1 MTKARLDGLYLV
13 VLGALVFVLMG
24 SALETVAPVST
35 VDFRVVYFS
44 AKCLLDHRDPYNEND
59 LKSTYHVEGGETSKE
74 TPILRLTET
83 QYIYPPTAFLLTL
96 PFAVLPFGL
105 AQFLWLAATASSLI
119 LAALAMWDVGAKHA
133 PLFSGALIC
142 LTLANSE
149 LFLVL
154 GNPAGIAL
162 GFCVIAVWCFLQER
176 FVWLGILLFALS
188 LMLKPHDVALVW
200 VYFLFAPGKCRKRA
214 AQTLLLVLLLSFP
227 ILLWVSHAA
236 PHWIPEMRAN
246 LVANSAHGGLS
257 DPGPKSMAA
266 HGIGMIISLQAILS
280 AVRDDPG
287 FYNPITYLLCGG
299 LLAVWLFRVLKTK
312 CSSTESWFALA
323 SIAAL
328 SVLPI
333 YHRIYDARLLL
344 LAIPASAILWT
355 RRGPLAWTALILN
368 ATAILLTGGMPWAVF
383 FILLKHTAWPPTPFF
398 HALRIAVQVAP
409 VPLVLLA
416 TVVFYLW
423 VFLRRLPTPG
433 VQ

>member
-35 VDFRVVYFS
+35 VDFRVVYYS
-44 AKCLLDHRDPYNEND
+44 ARCLLDHRDPYNEND
-59 LKSTYHVEGGETSKE
+59 LQSIYLFQGGETSKE
-74 TPILRLTET
+74 TPIIRLTET

-96 PFAVLPFGL
+96 PFAILPFGP
-105 AQFLWLAATASSLI
+105 AQFLWLAVTASSVI

-133 PLFSGALIC
+133 PVFSGALIC

-154 GNPAGIAL
+154 GNPAGIVL
-162 GFCVIAVWCFLQER
+162 GFCVIAVWCFIQER
-176 FVWLGILLFALS
+176 FVWLGVFLLALS
-188 LMLKPHDVALVW
+188 LMLKPHDVVFVW
-200 VYFLFAPGKCRKRA
+200 VYFLFAPGRYRKSA
-214 AQTLLLVLLLSFP
+214 VQTLLLVLLLSLP
-227 ILLWVSHAA
+227 ILLWVSHAV

-280 AVRDDPG
+280 AIRDDSG

-299 LLAVWLFRVLKTK
+299 LLAVWLFGVLKTK
-312 CSSTESWFALA
+312 YSSTGSWFALA
-323 SIAAL
+323 PIAAL
-328 SVLPI
+328 SMLPI

-355 RRGPLAWTALILN
+355 RRGPLAWTALIVN
-368 ATAILLTGGMPWAVF
+368 VSAILLTGGIPWAIF
-383 FILLKHTAWPPTPFF
+383 FILLKHIALTPSPFF
-398 HALRIAVQVAP
+398 HALLIAVQVAP
-409 VPLVLLA
+409 VPLILLA
-416 TVVFYLW
+416 TGVFYLW
-423 VFLRRLPTPG
+423 VFLRKFPTLS
-433 VQ
+433 VH